1 MKIIKFNY
9 NGKLVLLPLNQIS
22 LIQFTE
28 GDGTSGYGYQMTVF
42 TTSSEKNVAL
52 FSFYLK
58 KKNREDIVMA
68 IEEFYS
74 NELKVWNIDEALPFI
89 QWEFNA

>member
-1 MKIIKFNY
+1 
-9 NGKLVLLPLNQIS
+9 
-22 LIQFTE
+22 
-28 GDGTSGYGYQMTVF
+28 
-42 TTSSEKNVAL
+42 
-52 FSFYLK
+52 
-58 KKNREDIVMA
+58 MA